1 VIQLVQPFPSPLDKH
16 HAWRLGDRVT
26 HVDGKAVEDILD
38 LYYFMPEGDAMTL
51 RITSEDAAVNEVT
64 IEAHALDQIMSCFA
78 ALEFKTCACDCV
90 FCFIDQNP
98 EGMRPSIYVKDEDY
112 RLSFLYGNYITLTS
126 LGRKGRQRILD
137 QKMSP
142 LFVSVHATEPALRA
156 RMLGVK
162 REMDVVAELGEL
174 AAGGIEIH
182 TQIVLC
188 PGWNDGDQ
196 LERSISDLYSLR
208 PGVETLAI
216 VPVGLSEHRKGL
228 AKLDPVTPEIAAR
241 VIAQV
246 EPWRAR
252 AREEYGEAFVHLS
265 DEFYLLTGAPFPP
278 GSEYDD
284 FAQLDNGIGLT
295 RSLQEDWGLA
305 LEERRESGTL
315 PTRPLTVLTGP
326 LGEMAL
332 GQRLRPQLQGPD
344 LPPLEVRAVENRF
357 YGATV
362 TVAGLLSGADVR
374 RELLALP
381 PAPVRDVA
389 LPPRMFNSDD
399 LTLDGLDLAAIGA
412 DQPHRLHVP
421 DEEGFI
427 DFWAAMG

>member
-1 VIQLVQPFPSPLDKH
+1 VIQLVQPFPSPLDRH
-16 HAWRLGDRVT
+16 HDWRPGDRVT
-26 HVDGKAVEDILD
+26 HVDGKPVEDILD
-38 LYYFMPEGDAMTL
+38 LYYFMPDGDAMTL
-51 RITSEDAAVNEVT
+51 RIASEDGAAGEVT
-64 IEAHALDQIMSCFA
+64 IQAHALDQIMSCFA
-78 ALEFKTCACDCV
+78 AMEFKTCACDCV

-98 EGMRPSIYVKDEDY
+98 QGMRPSIYVKDEDY

-126 LGRKGRQRILD
+126 LGKKGRRRILD

-156 RMLGVK
+156 KMLGVK
-162 REMDVVAELGEL
+162 RRMDVVAELREL
-174 AAGGIEIH
+174 AEGGIEIH

-188 PGWNDGDQ
+188 PGWNDGAQ
-196 LERSISDLYSLR
+196 LERSIADLYSLR
-208 PGVETLAI
+208 PGVETLAV
-216 VPVGLSEHRKGL
+216 VPVGLSAHREGL
-228 AKLDPVTPEIAAR
+228 TLLDSVTPEMAAA

-246 EPWRAR
+246 APWRSR
-252 AREEYGEAFVHLS
+252 ALAEYGEAFVHLS
-265 DEFYLLTGAPFPP
+265 DEFFLLTGVEFPP

-295 RSLQEDWGLA
+295 RSLQESWGLA
-305 LEERRESGTL
+305 LDDLRAAGGL
-315 PTRPLTVLTGP
+315 PTRPLTVLTGK

-332 GQRLRPQLQGPD
+332 GQRLRPQLQAPD

-357 YGATV
+357 YGASV
-362 TVAGLLSGADVR
+362 TVAGLLSGADIR

-381 PAPVRDVA
+381 AAPVRDVA

-399 LTLDGLDLAAIGA
+399 LTLDGLDLDAIAAGL
-412 DQPHRLHVP
+412 PHRLHVP

-427 DFWAAMG
+427 DFWATMG